1 MTFTAWL
8 SVATI
13 CILGAMTPGPSLA
26 VVLRHSVGQSRRA
39 GFACALAHGAGI
51 GFYAV
56 ITMAGLG
63 VLFQTVPV
71 FREAVSILGALYLAW
86 LAFKAWRGAG
96 SAARFQ
102 NDNHPGAIADT
113 LGHAARDGF
122 MIAFLNPKIAL
133 FFLALFS
140 QFVSA
145 DASWTAKIWL
155 ALTAAGIDC
164 AWYCLVAVGF
174 SHGAVLPWLR
184 RNSGI
189 IERLISVLFLVIAVR
204 VLWGIIPGL
213 MGMTSG

>member
-1 MTFTAWL
+1 MTFAAWL

-26 VVLRHSVGQSRRA
+26 VVLRHSVGQSRQA
-39 GFACALAHGAGI
+39 GFACAMAHGAGI

-56 ITMAGLG
+56 MTMAGLG
-63 VLFQTVPV
+63 VLFQTMPV

-86 LAFKAWRGAG
+86 LAVKAWRGAG
-96 SAARFQ
+96 SGARFAS
-102 NDNHPGAIADT
+102 DGANSVTSGTI
-113 LGHAARDGF
+113 GHAARDGF

-155 ALTAAGIDC
+155 AVTAAGIDC
-164 AWYCLVAVGF
+164 IWYCLVAIGL
-174 SHGAVLPWLR
+174 SHGAVLPWLQR
-184 RNSGI
+184 HSGV
-189 IERLISVLFLVIAVR
+189 IERLIAILFMAIALR
-204 VLWGIIPGL
+204 VFWSIIPTLLG
-213 MGMTSG
+213 

>member
-1 MTFTAWL
+1 MTFAAWL

-26 VVLRHSVGQSRRA
+26 VVLRHSVGQSRQA
-39 GFACALAHGAGI
+39 GFACALAHGAGV

-56 ITMAGLG
+56 MTMAGLG
-63 VLFQTVPV
+63 VLFQTMPV

-86 LAFKAWRGAG
+86 LALKAWRGAG
-96 SAARFQ
+96 SRARFATEGP
-102 NDNHPGAIADT
+102 NRATADNI
-113 LGHAARDGF
+113 GHAARDGF

-164 AWYCLVAVGF
+164 AWYCLVAIGL
-174 SHGAVLPWLR
+174 SHGAVLPWLQ

-189 IERLISVLFLVIAVR
+189 IERLIAILFLVIAVR
-204 VLWGIIPGL
+204 VFWSIIPVLLG
-213 MGMTSG
+213 

>member
-1 MTFTAWL
+1 MTFAAWL

-26 VVLRHSVGQSRRA
+26 VVLRHSVGQSRQA
-39 GFACALAHGAGI
+39 GFACALAHGAGV

-63 VLFQTVPV
+63 VLFQTMPV

-86 LAFKAWRGAG
+86 LAIRAWRGAG
-96 SAARFQ
+96 SSARFAG
-102 NDNHPGAIADT
+102 DNTSGVISDNM
-113 LGHAARDGF
+113 GHAARDGF

-145 DASWTAKIWL
+145 DADWMAKIWL

-164 AWYCLVAVGF
+164 AWYCLVAIGF

-184 RNSGI
+184 RNSAM
-189 IERLISVLFLVIAVR
+189 IERLIAVLFLVIAAR
-204 VLWGIIPGL
+204 VLWSIIPMLLG
-213 MGMTSG
+213 

>member
-1 MTFTAWL
+1 MTFAAWL

-26 VVLRHSVGQSRRA
+26 VVLRHSVGQSRQA
-39 GFACALAHGAGI
+39 GFACALAHGAGV

-63 VLFQTVPV
+63 VLFQTMPV

-86 LAFKAWRGAG
+86 LAIKAWRGAG
-96 SAARFQ
+96 SSARFEG
-102 NDNHPGAIADT
+102 DNTGTATSDNM
-113 LGHAARDGF
+113 GHAARDGF

-145 DASWTAKIWL
+145 DADWTAKIWL

-164 AWYCLVAVGF
+164 AWYCLVAIGF

-189 IERLISVLFLVIAVR
+189 IERLIAVLFLAIAAR
-204 VLWGIIPGL
+204 VLWSILPGL
-213 MGMTSG
+213 LA